1 MTNGRDSVSKH
12 THSWYLAEG
21 IWTWCCF
28 SMLLA
33 LFFQLRLFLE
43 SQNIESIKL
52 TSVPSGSDG
61 WDPGEKSG
69 REPSAL
75 EFMHTDM
82 HQMASWRPL
91 DR

>member
-1 MTNGRDSVSKH
+1 MMLGVS
-12 THSWYLAEG
+12 
-21 IWTWCCF
+21 
-28 SMLLA
+28 
-33 LFFQLRLFLE
+33 
-43 SQNIESIKL
+43 L
-52 TSVPSGSDG
+52 TFILVHLMSNLIPVPSGSDG